1 MVKLK
6 GDSMKTKVITL
17 EHVPVEY
24 RVPARKIWAEIL
36 EGLQVLGSAACL
48 IAFAYGLTILF
59 YALS

>member
-1 MVKLK
+1 
-6 GDSMKTKVITL
+6 MKTKVITL

-24 RVPARKIWAEIL
+24 RIPARKIWAEL
-36 EGLQVLGSAACL
+36 KEGLQVIGSVVCL

>member
-1 MVKLK
+1 
-6 GDSMKTKVITL
+6 MKTKVITL

-24 RVPARKIWAEIL
+24 RVPARRIWAEFK
-36 EGLQVLGSAACL
+36 EGLKVIGSVVCL